1 MSLPTSVIS
10 SGGLRYKG
18 IGEENNSSNTLKSS
32 SSIIKSSSRE
42 ICNYSRMIR
51 QK

>member
-10 SGGLRYKG
+10 SEGLRYKG
-18 IGEENNSSNTLKSS
+18 IGEGNNSSNTLKSS